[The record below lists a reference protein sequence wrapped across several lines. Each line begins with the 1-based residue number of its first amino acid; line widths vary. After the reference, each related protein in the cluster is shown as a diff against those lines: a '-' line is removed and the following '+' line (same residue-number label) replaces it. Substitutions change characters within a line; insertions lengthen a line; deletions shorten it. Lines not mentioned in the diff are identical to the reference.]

1 MMKIETY
8 RDLDKDFDLRMAG
21 PCLEGGPGLV
31 STSPARRRRSR
42 GRSRRTLL
50 PGRRRRGR
58 TLLPG
63 RGSRRGRTK
72 PPDSFIITGRSHRMV
87 SLYYSPLALVEN

>member
-8 RDLDKDFDLRMAG
+8 RDLDKDFDLSMAG

-42 GRSRRTLL
+42 GRRSR
-50 PGRRRRGR
+50 R